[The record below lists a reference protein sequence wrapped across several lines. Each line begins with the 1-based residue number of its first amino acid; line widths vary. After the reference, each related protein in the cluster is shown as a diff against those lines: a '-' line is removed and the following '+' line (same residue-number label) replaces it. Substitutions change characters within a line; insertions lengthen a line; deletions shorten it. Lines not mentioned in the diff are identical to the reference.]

1 MHWRSIP
8 VKSKTESQCL
18 AALAFAVGVFT
29 CSGAYASQTIVCIG
43 DSNFGAPGVS
53 RSEAYP
59 AQLEAALRAKGLDVT
74 VTNAGKNGDTT
85 QGVMSRMDS
94 DVPNGTE
101 IAIISVGINDVVL
114 NHDSPGAV
122 KARVDQIAQHLKFRG
137 IKVLVLPTGKDFQG
151 SIAGDPK
158 YHVEANGR
166 TDVHGP
172 APGTTKWHLTG
183 PGYAIV
189 VARTLPQVIAA
200 LKSVK

>member
-1 MHWRSIP
+1 MKFELH
-8 VKSKTESQCL
+8 CL
-18 AALAFAVGVFT
+18 APLTFAVAIFAY
-29 CSGAYASQTIVCIG
+29 SGAYASQTIVCIG

-59 AQLEAALRAKGLDVT
+59 AQLEGALRAKGLDVT

-94 DVPNGTE
+94 DVPNGTTL
-101 IAIISVGINDVVL
+101 AIVSVGVNDVVYD
-114 NHDSPGAV
+114 HDSVGAA
-122 KARVDQIAQHLKFRG
+122 KARVGQIAQHLKSRG
-137 IKVLVLPTGKDFQG
+137 IKVIVLPTGKDFQG

-158 YHVEANGR
+158 YHVEANGQ
-166 TDVHGP
+166 TNVHGP

-189 VARTLPQVIAA
+189 VARTLPQVLAA
-200 LKSVK
+200 LKSAN

>member
-1 MHWRSIP
+1 MAI
-8 VKSKTESQCL
+8 KFETTSQRL
-18 AALAFAVGVFT
+18 AALTFVVGVFA
-29 CSGAYASQTIVCIG
+29 CSPALASQTIVCLG

-85 QGVMSRMDS
+85 HGVMARMDS
-94 DVPNGTE
+94 DVPNGTAL
-101 IAIISVGINDVVL
+101 AIISVGVNDVVRD
-114 NHDSPGAV
+114 HDSAAAAN
-122 KARVDQIAQHLKFRG
+122 ARVDQIAQHLKSRG
-137 IKVLVLPTGKDFQG
+137 IKVMVLPTGKDFQG
-151 SIAGDPK
+151 SIANDPK
-158 YHVEANGR
+158 YHVEANGQ

-189 VARTLPQVIAA
+189 VARTLPQVMAA
-200 LKSVK
+200 LKGAK

>member
-1 MHWRSIP
+1 MKGEMTMKCKIG
-8 VKSKTESQCL
+8 SQRL
-18 AALAFAVGVFT
+18 SALTLAVGIFIY
-29 CSGAYASQTIVCIG
+29 SGANASQTIVCIG

-74 VTNAGKNGDTT
+74 VINAGKNGDTT
-85 QGVMSRMDS
+85 QGVISRMDS
-94 DVPNGTE
+94 DVPNGTSL
-101 IAIISVGINDVVL
+101 AIVSVGINDVVL
-114 NHDSPGAV
+114 NHDSTGAAT
-122 KARVDQIAQHLKFRG
+122 ARVDQIAQHLKSRG
-137 IKVLVLPTGKDFQG
+137 IKVIVLPTGKDFQG

-158 YHVEANGR
+158 YHVEANGQ

-189 VARTLPQVIAA
+189 VARTLPQVVAA
-200 LKSVK
+200 LKSAK